1 MRAGT
6 LIASCLCLCIPPLTS
21 AVAADTAIGASYTT
35 ERVIDDFS
43 ATKSSDWQ
51 VDITHTFDNK
61 VSIGGAVKY
70 YDTAGTSDS
79 KTNAQIGIGYTVNLE
94 KLALTGSVGVGQHF
108 IHSDDSENFPY
119 YYVSLAGALP
129 INDKWTWNAF
139 RLRYRN
145 AFDSDNDY
153 NTPEVATGVS
163 YKVDGHNSLSL
174 MVVYDWSESEPSYT
188 GLEFGYKYH
197 F

>member
-1 MRAGT
+1 M
-6 LIASCLCLCIPPLTS
+6 
-21 AVAADTAIGASYTT
+21 AADTAIGASYTT

-94 KLALTGSVGVGQHF
+94 KACAHGKRRRGTALH
-108 IHSDDSENFPY
+108 P
-119 YYVSLAGALP
+119 
-129 INDKWTWNAF
+129 
-139 RLRYRN
+139 LR
-145 AFDSDNDY
+145 
-153 NTPEVATGVS
+153 
-163 YKVDGHNSLSL
+163 
-174 MVVYDWSESEPSYT
+174 
-188 GLEFGYKYH
+188 
-197 F
+197 